1 MILFRPLSEKD
12 FGQLHQTLLEAFSDY
27 FVTMQPEIDALQRL
41 YQMEGVRLDHSF
53 GAFDGDKMVGFT
65 VNGIGEWR
73 GKLSAY
79 DAGTG
84 VIPAYRRRGVS
95 RRMFGE
101 ILPFLRKCHIEQYL
115 LEVIFENTPAF
126 DFYWSLGF
134 QVERELAVFKQ
145 DKVLTT
151 EEANLSNR
159 KDTEIKE
166 IENPD
171 WKLLQSFWTHQPSW
185 QNSVDSMKRS
195 TTEAEINK
203 KVLGVFLNERLIG
216 YGIVFP
222 KSGNVPQFAIA
233 ENHRRKGFGGAL
245 LSALRNQAKSD
256 LKVYN
261 VDEKAR
267 DVTAFLEAKGFS
279 LLTRQYEMLLK
290 L

>member
-12 FGQLHQTLLEAFSDY
+12 FGQLHQTLLVAFSDY
-27 FVTMQPEIDALQRL
+27 VVPMQPEIGALQRL
-41 YQMEGVRLDHSF
+41 YQMEGVRLEYSF
-53 GAFDGDKMVGFT
+53 GAFVEDKMIGFT
-65 VNGIGEWR
+65 VNGIGEWQ
-73 GKLSAY
+73 GKPTAY

-95 RRMFGE
+95 RQMFE
-101 ILPFLRKCHIEQYL
+101 KILPFLCERNVEQYL
-115 LEVIFENTPAF
+115 LEVIVENTAAF
-126 DFYWSLGF
+126 NFYKSLGF

-145 DKVLTT
+145 DKVLIV
-151 EEANLSNR
+151 EEANQSHREN
-159 KDTEIKE
+159 TEIRE
-166 IENPD
+166 VRNPD
-171 WKLLQSFWTHQPSW
+171 WSLLQSFWTHQPSW

-195 TTEAEINK
+195 TAEAEINK
-203 KVLGVFLNERLIG
+203 KVLGVFLENELIG

-233 ENHRRKGFGGAL
+233 ENHRRKGFGEAL
-245 LSALRNQAKSD
+245 LNALRNQAKSD
-256 LKVYN
+256 LKVHN